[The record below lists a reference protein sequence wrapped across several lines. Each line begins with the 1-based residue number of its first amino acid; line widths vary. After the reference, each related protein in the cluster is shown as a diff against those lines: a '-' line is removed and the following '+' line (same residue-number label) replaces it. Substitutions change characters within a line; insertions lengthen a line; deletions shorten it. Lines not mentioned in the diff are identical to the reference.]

1 MKAYKH
7 HIFSPYR
14 VCPIGAHVD
23 HQHGLVTGFAIDKG
37 VDLFFDVREDTLVKL
52 SSETF
57 GGELEFDITVPAQ
70 VRQKQWGDYARGAKY
85 ALQKRFRLTRGIEGV
100 IRGSLPVGGLSSSA
114 AVLIAYVM
122 AFARANGIELQ
133 PFEVAQIASEAERE
147 YIGLNNGL
155 LDQACIALG
164 RRDGLLFLDCDSN
177 EYRVIARNPD
187 MPPFEIGI
195 FFSGLTRGI
204 EGVIRGSLPVGGLSS
219 SAAVLIAYVL
229 AFARANGIELQPFEV
244 AQIASE
250 AEREYIGL
258 NNGLLDQACIALGR
272 RDGLLFLDCDSNEY
286 RVIARNPDMPPFE
299 IGIFFSG
306 LTRSLVNS
314 DYNLRV
320 FECKTAAWNMLAYMD
335 QPLKPFDKTFLRDIP
350 KAVFEKTRI
359 AMPQRFARRAE
370 HFYSEYR
377 RVRQGVTAWETG
389 NLKLFGKL
397 CFDSCESSIHNY
409 ECGSPELIGI
419 YEILRSLPGVYGGR
433 FSGAGFKGAVI
444 ALVDPAHKED
454 VERELTRRYLEE
466 FPEYEK
472 TFKVFW
478 VQPDDG
484 ARFV

>member
-1 MKAYKH
+1 MKAYKY

-187 MPPFEIGI
+187 MPPFEI
-195 FFSGLTRGI
+195 
-204 EGVIRGSLPVGGLSS
+204 
-219 SAAVLIAYVL
+219 A
-229 AFARANGIELQPFEV
+229 
-244 AQIASE
+244 
-250 AEREYIGL
+250 
-258 NNGLLDQACIALGR
+258 
-272 RDGLLFLDCDSNEY
+272 
-286 RVIARNPDMPPFE
+286 
-299 IGIFFSG
+299 IFFSG

-419 YEILRSLPGVYGGR
+419 YEILRSLPGVFGGR